1 MTSVVIADTKANV
14 YINVDITL
22 EMGAR
27 VDGASW
33 GGDTGTGSAKLP
45 RAIER
50 RGRARTAADMGVYAC
65 GERMASM
72 STFPEWKQ
80 MWLAMRSSA
89 TDHTY

>member
-1 MTSVVIADTKANV
+1 MGFDVYGIRGSRL

-50 RGRARTAADMGVYAC
+50 RGRLRVCSEWIVGLK
-65 GERMASM
+65 ASISM
-72 STFPEWKQ
+72 FPEWKQ
-80 MWLAMRSSA
+80 MRLVARSSA
-89 TDHTY
+89 MYCCI